1 MELEER
7 IELIENDLAQV
18 KVDIKQVLVD
28 LKDLILR
35 DQNPLA
41 APEGDGLAA
50 DDLFN
55 QAAMVLSRAKGES

>member
-50 DDLFN
+50 DDVIDK
-55 QAAMVLSRAKGES
+55 AISSVGRGT